1 MMTFNDLITL
11 SVNADEQ
18 TEWDI
23 DFGIKVTDQLWHA
36 YTAIVS
42 NRDILLLCDKGSA
55 TFLVDSHGD
64 KHSAVLHDWCTD
76 D

>member
-36 YTAIVS
+36 
-42 NRDILLLCDKGSA
+42 
-55 TFLVDSHGD
+55 
-64 KHSAVLHDWCTD
+64 
-76 D
+76 